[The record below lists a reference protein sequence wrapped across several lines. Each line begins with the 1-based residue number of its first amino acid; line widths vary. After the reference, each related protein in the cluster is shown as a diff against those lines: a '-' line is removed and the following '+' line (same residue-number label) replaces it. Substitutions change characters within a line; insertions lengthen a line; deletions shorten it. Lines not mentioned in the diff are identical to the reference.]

1 MTASS
6 ERKLAENRLKML
18 TFAETLGNVSEAC
31 RKLGISRSQ
40 FYEYKKRFEQH
51 GLDGLRDLPPIHKT
65 HPQTTPPEVV
75 EQILAVSYEQPGWGC
90 QKISAKLKQMGIGLS
105 AVTVQDILTKHG
117 LGTRSERL
125 YALEK
130 RHLEEGAE
138 LSEEQVKLLE
148 KHNPCFRERH
158 VESAQPGELLS
169 ADTSQVCRLQGVGR
183 VILHAVVDTYGSY
196 AFGYLHTTKQPEA
209 SAFLLHEY
217 VMPFYQQHGLPVGAV
232 LTDNGRE
239 FCGTD
244 AHPYELYLDLQSIEH
259 RRTPIASPQTNGFVE
274 RFIRTAKEEFFAV
287 ALKRKLYTTIDELQA
302 DFETWLVHYNTE
314 RPHLGYRNMGAC
326 PIQTVQR
333 FSQAVLEEG

>member
-1 MTASS
+1 MTAIS

-18 TFAETLGNVSEAC
+18 TFADTLGNVSEAC

-40 FYEYKKRFEQH
+40 FYESKKRFEQH
-51 GLDGLRDLPPIHKT
+51 GLEGLRDLPPIHKT
-65 HPQTTPPEVV
+65 HPQTTTPEVV
-75 EQILAVSYEQPGWGC
+75 EQVGWGC

-105 AVTVQDILTKHG
+105 AVTVQDMLTKHG

-138 LSEEQVKLLE
+138 LTGEQVQLLE

-169 ADTSQVCRLQGVGR
+169 ADTTQVCRLPGVGR
-183 VILHAVVDTYGSY
+183 VMLHAVVDTYGSY
-196 AFGYLHTTKQPEA
+196 ALGFLHPSKQPEA

-217 VMPFYQQHGLPVGAV
+217 VMPFYQQHGLTVGAV

-244 AHPYELYLDLQSIEH
+244 AHPYELYLDLQSIAHRFAADQWLCGTLHPYGQGGVLCGGPQAQALPHH
-259 RRTPIASPQTNGFVE
+259 RRATSRLRDLAGALQHGAPASGLSKPG
-274 RFIRTAKEEFFAV
+274 R
-287 ALKRKLYTTIDELQA
+287 LS
-302 DFETWLVHYNTE
+302 H
-314 RPHLGYRNMGAC
+314 PYRATFRSAC
-326 PIQTVQR
+326 P
-333 FSQAVLEEG
+333 